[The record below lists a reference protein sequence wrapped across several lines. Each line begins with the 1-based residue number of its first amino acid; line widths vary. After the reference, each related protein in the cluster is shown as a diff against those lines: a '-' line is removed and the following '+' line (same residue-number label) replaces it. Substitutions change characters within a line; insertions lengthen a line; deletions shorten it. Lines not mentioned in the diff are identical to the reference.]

1 MRTKGTATALEAR
14 RLVAADLLLDG
25 KSVAEVAEIV
35 GASESS
41 VRRWR
46 SAYRSGGAAALAA
59 KPHSGP
65 KPKLSLRRQ
74 HRLIEIL
81 TGGAQKAGYRTELWT
96 GRRIAEVIQR
106 HFGIAYHRGT
116 VCRLLRSLHWS
127 PQRPE
132 HRARERD
139 EKAIGQWRPREWPRI
154 KRGATTSS

>member
-35 GASESS
+35 RASESS

-59 KPHSGP
+59 KPHPGP

-81 TGGAQKAGYRTELWT
+81 SHG
-96 GRRIAEVIQR
+96 
-106 HFGIAYHRGT
+106 
-116 VCRLLRSLHWS
+116 
-127 PQRPE
+127 
-132 HRARERD
+132 
-139 EKAIGQWRPREWPRI
+139 
-154 KRGATTSS
+154 